1 MQTAG
6 SAAQAVGAEIKMQQ
20 RFKGKRVIVTGG
32 ASGIGA
38 AAARG
43 FASEGAL
50 VLIADLQAKG
60 EEVAASIR
68 AHGGEALFKQT
79 NVTVEADCAA
89 MAELAVHRYGG
100 LDIAFNNAAVP
111 GAGRLA
117 ADEPAESWDRLIG
130 INLKSVYLS
139 MKFEIP
145 AMLKS
150 GGGAIV
156 NTSSVAGLFGEPGAA
171 SYAAAKHGVIG
182 LTKTAA
188 LDYIKH
194 GIRINALCP
203 GATDTEML
211 AEWMR
216 NPQVAA
222 QIRAAQPI
230 GRLAAPEEIAAVAL
244 FLCSDAASFVVGHAM
259 VADGGLCV

>member
-1 MQTAG
+1 
-6 SAAQAVGAEIKMQQ
+6 MQQ

-43 FASEGAL
+43 FASEGAK
-50 VLIADLQAKG
+50 VVIADLQPKG
-60 EEVAASIR
+60 AEVAAAIR
-68 AHGGEALFKQT
+68 AGGGEALFKQT
-79 NVTVEADCAA
+79 DLTVAADCAA
-89 MAELAVHRYGG
+89 MVELAVRTYGG
-100 LDIAFNNAAVP
+100 LDLAFNNAAVA
-111 GAGRLA
+111 GAGQLT
-117 ADEPAESWDRLIG
+117 ADEPEESWERLLRV
-130 INLKSVYLS
+130 NLKSVYLS

-145 AMLKS
+145 AMLAA

-156 NTSSVAGLFGEPGAA
+156 NTSSVAGLFGEPRAA
-171 SYAAAKHGVIG
+171 SYTAAKHGVLG

-203 GATDTEML
+203 GATNTEML
-211 AEWMR
+211 AEWMQD
-216 NPQVAA
+216 PTVAA
-222 QIRAAQPI
+222 QVSASQPI

-259 VADGGLCV
+259 VVDGGLSV